1 MCGVGNLTDKPYIY
15 FARPQKGYL
24 DYTTCV
30 AECPSDY
37 NSTLKPEFIILKTAR
52 SNRNLD
58 F

>member
-37 NSTLKPEFIILKTAR
+37 NSTLDCAVNSKVT
-52 SNRNLD
+52 SCD
-58 F
+58 